1 MTIAHSFEYLKPASV
16 AEAARVLARYGDRGR
31 LLAGGTDLVSLMT
44 EDIVRPEAV
53 IDLKGIRGLDGVSL
67 KDGALWI
74 GALATFSDIAE
85 SNAVRKKFPLI
96 REMTG
101 WVASNGIRHRATM
114 VGNIC
119 SAVPCCDS
127 GPILLAYDAVI
138 HVAGPKAKRKIP
150 ITEWFTGPRKTSLRK
165 GEVAVSVAIP
175 QPTRKHAGCFVKLRR
190 YSGEDLAQASVT
202 VMLFHGHSYR
212 VAFGSVAPTPIR
224 APAIEKLLE
233 GKPITDDLVREAV
246 ALVPQIASPI
256 TDIRSSKEYRLHML
270 GVMLERAL
278 RAAHSRFEGEGPEYG
293 KELI

>member
-1 MTIAHSFEYLKPASV
+1 MTIARAFDYLKPASV
-16 AEAARVLARYGDRGR
+16 AEAARALARYGDRGR
-31 LLAGGTDLVSLMT
+31 LLAGGTDLISLMT

-67 KDGALWI
+67 KDGALRI
-74 GALATFSDIAE
+74 GSLATFSDIAE
-85 SNAVRKKFPLI
+85 SNVVRKKFPLI
-96 REMTG
+96 REMIG

-114 VGNIC
+114 AGNIC

-127 GPILLAYDAVI
+127 GPILLVYDATV
-138 HVAGPKAKRKIP
+138 HVAGPKGKRKIP
-150 ITEWFTGPRKTSLRK
+150 IAEWFTGPRKTSLHK
-165 GEVAVSVAIP
+165 GEVAVAITIP
-175 QPTRKHAGCFVKLRR
+175 QPRRKHAGCFVKLRR

-202 VMLFHGHSYR
+202 VMLFHGQSYR

-224 APAIEKLLE
+224 ATPIEKLLE
-233 GKPITDDLVREAV
+233 GKPITDALVASAV
-246 ALVPQIASPI
+246 AMVPQIASPI

-278 RAAHSRFEGEGPEYG
+278 RAADSRFEGDGPEYG